1 MVTILT
7 QYYILRRVMVIV
19 MVSYDKWISVSWE
32 SYGRKSVTRGDLLH
46 DALVDRHDALFLNMF
61 Y

>member
-1 MVTILT
+1 
-7 QYYILRRVMVIV
+7 MVIV